1 MIVMDTADTETGR
14 EDRIPVD
21 LNQPIELS
29 VHIPV
34 GDVTVRAT
42 QRTDLLISHDTPDT
56 LGDLGDDESELM
68 IEVRNNRIEV
78 RANSR
83 AGTGWAGIAGD
94 VDLDAVVGQITRA
107 FRRGGHW
114 SAAKAGKARV
124 ALGRHAWSDITI
136 EVPQA
141 ISGRVQ
147 VHSASGDVRI
157 EGVTG
162 EIALNSMS
170 GDVRAFRT
178 SGDLALQ
185 TASGD
190 LVVEGTTGRLTAQTA
205 SGDVHVTSAQ
215 IEDCH
220 LQTANGDILLDAL
233 VNGAGPFHA
242 QTASGDVR
250 LTLRHTAGGEDPAVI
265 LAYHT
270 VSGDAHVTQPFRKT
284 GRRLWQAGSG
294 DSGPRIDVTTVS
306 GDLTAGFAITENSFV
321 RASTP
326 TAGAADPTSSAIVTN
341 RTGSA
346 HRERA
351 RPRARPRGDQC
362 PIRSGSAD
370 GAGRRHSPRGSRSRR
385 AGRDRRRGSAA
396 TTRGSGFQSGR
407 VGADDPLR
415 RRSLPTLPIS
425 SRRPWRRS
433 SCTVVFGSSPPSS
446 ASETRTWPTNVRSA
460 RRSIQPMMGRRAR

>member
-1 MIVMDTADTETGR
+1 MDTADNETGR

-56 LGDLGDDESELM
+56 LGDLGDDESKLM
-68 IEVRNNRIEV
+68 IEVRNNRIDV

-114 SAAKAGKARV
+114 SSAKAGKARV

-215 IEDCH
+215 IEGCH

-250 LTLRHTAGGEDPAVI
+250 LTLRRSAPDGEEPAVT
-265 LAYHT
+265 LAYQT

-294 DSGPRIDVTTVS
+294 DSGPHVDVTTVS
-306 GDLTAGFAITENSFV
+306 GDLTVGLAPAPSGFAP
-321 RASTP
+321 ASS
-326 TAGAADPTSSAIVTN
+326 PTSPANAV
-341 RTGSA
+341 
-346 HRERA
+346 
-351 RPRARPRGDQC
+351 
-362 PIRSGSAD
+362 
-370 GAGRRHSPRGSRSRR
+370 
-385 AGRDRRRGSAA
+385 
-396 TTRGSGFQSGR
+396 
-407 VGADDPLR
+407 
-415 RRSLPTLPIS
+415 
-425 SRRPWRRS
+425 
-433 SCTVVFGSSPPSS
+433 PP
-446 ASETRTWPTNVRSA
+446 APPA
-460 RRSIQPMMGRRAR
+460 PPA

>member
-68 IEVRNNRIEV
+68 IEVRNNRIDV

-114 SAAKAGKARV
+114 SSAKAGKARV

-205 SGDVHVTSAQ
+205 SGDV
-215 IEDCH
+215 
-220 LQTANGDILLDAL
+220 
-233 VNGAGPFHA
+233 
-242 QTASGDVR
+242 R

-294 DSGPRIDVTTVS
+294 DSGPRIDVTTVR
-306 GDLTAGFAITENSFV
+306 GDLTAGFAIAESSFV

-326 TAGAADPTSSAIVTN
+326 T
-341 RTGSA
+341 
-346 HRERA
+346 
-351 RPRARPRGDQC
+351 
-362 PIRSGSAD
+362 
-370 GAGRRHSPRGSRSRR
+370 
-385 AGRDRRRGSAA
+385 
-396 TTRGSGFQSGR
+396 
-407 VGADDPLR
+407 
-415 RRSLPTLPIS
+415 
-425 SRRPWRRS
+425 
-433 SCTVVFGSSPPSS
+433 
-446 ASETRTWPTNVRSA
+446 
-460 RRSIQPMMGRRAR
+460 

>member
-1 MIVMDTADTETGR
+1 MDTADTETGR

-42 QRTDLLISHDTPDT
+42 ERTDVLISHDTPGT
-56 LGDLGDDESELM
+56 FGDLGDDESELM
-68 IEVRNNRIEV
+68 IEARNNRIEV

-114 SAAKAGKARV
+114 SSAKAGKARV
-124 ALGRHAWSDITI
+124 AVGRHAWSDITI

-141 ISGRVQ
+141 ITGRVQ
-147 VHSASGDVRI
+147 IHSASGDVRI

-170 GDVRAFRT
+170 GDVRAVRT

-190 LVVEGTTGRLTAQTA
+190 LVVEGATGRLTAQTA

-215 IEDCH
+215 IEGFH
-220 LQTANGDILLDAL
+220 LQTANGDILLDAQL
-233 VNGAGPFHA
+233 TGDGPFRA

-250 LTLRHTAGGEDPAVI
+250 LTLR
-265 LAYHT
+265 
-270 VSGDAHVTQPFRKT
+270 
-284 GRRLWQAGSG
+284 RRRWWGGSG
-294 DSGPRIDVTTVS
+294 RDPRPPH
-306 GDLTAGFAITENSFV
+306 GLW
-321 RASTP
+321 R
-326 TAGAADPTSSAIVTN
+326 
-341 RTGSA
+341 
-346 HRERA
+346 
-351 RPRARPRGDQC
+351 RPRD
-362 PIRSGSAD
+362 
-370 GAGRRHSPRGSRSRR
+370 
-385 AGRDRRRGSAA
+385 AA
-396 TTRGSGFQSGR
+396 VS
-407 VGADDPLR
+407 
-415 RRSLPTLPIS
+415 
-425 SRRPWRRS
+425 
-433 SCTVVFGSSPPSS
+433 
-446 ASETRTWPTNVRSA
+446 
-460 RRSIQPMMGRRAR
+460 

>member
-190 LVVEGTTGRLTAQTA
+190 LVVGGTTGRLTAQTA

-215 IEDCH
+215 IEGCH

-306 GDLTAGFAITENSFV
+306 GDLTAGFAITESSFV

-326 TAGAADPTSSAIVTN
+326 TSPTDDVPPAPPAPPAPPEPPAPLIPPAQPSSPTEPALRTVSGPDRELDLAVTNARSEVVQPTVQEDAIRLAVLEAVERGEIDVEEALRRLEAAD
-341 RTGSA
+341 
-346 HRERA
+346 
-351 RPRARPRGDQC
+351 
-362 PIRSGSAD
+362 
-370 GAGRRHSPRGSRSRR
+370 
-385 AGRDRRRGSAA
+385 
-396 TTRGSGFQSGR
+396 
-407 VGADDPLR
+407 
-415 RRSLPTLPIS
+415 
-425 SRRPWRRS
+425 
-433 SCTVVFGSSPPSS
+433 SSPG
-446 ASETRTWPTNVRSA
+446 V
-460 RRSIQPMMGRRAR
+460 